1 LTHAS
6 SPELVTVENVPGS
19 SGAIAVDRV
28 AKAPADGYTLM
39 WTGNAA
45 ITIVPSL
52 QGAAFDPIKD
62 LAPITT
68 LLTMPSII
76 AVNNDLPAKNLE
88 ELLAL
93 AKKQPGKLSYASP
106 GVGTPQHIAGE
117 MLKKLAG
124 VDIVHVPYRGA
135 QL

>member
-1 LTHAS
+1 AS
-6 SPELVTVENVPGS
+6 DVTGRLFAQKLSEMWGVAVTVENVPGS

-76 AVNNDLPAKNLE
+76 AVNNDLPAKDR
-88 ELLAL
+88 
-93 AKKQPGKLSYASP
+93 KSTRP
-106 GVGTPQHIAGE
+106 H
-117 MLKKLAG
+117 
-124 VDIVHVPYRGA
+124 
-135 QL
+135 